1 MSSPK
6 NNASKINKTLEQV
19 MKERFVHS
27 LSQIVYDKV
36 SALWHI
42 DKESEELMSQIASK
56 VVIGMFCLEYLSYIN
71 KLVKEKNK
79 VTHNITAFDLSDKDL
94 IEDIKSRLSN
104 KETADSFKKTARL
117 LKKFLDSTD
126 IKTLEGLTQ
135 VAHTG
140 DYLLYSLKDMKESNH
155 DEFNLWLSSMPY
167 FYEKDLSYL
176 GLVKSRFDLFPDT
189 YSLESHIDS
198 FWSESLQD
206 EAFDFEKMHFDH
218 RINIDAHLS
227 SEVAKKSYLPSKKS
241 KEKKTYSRG

>member
-1 MSSPK
+1 MPSPK
-6 NNASKINKTLEQV
+6 NNTSKINKTLEQV

-104 KETADSFKKTARL
+104 KEAADSFKKTACL

-126 IKTLEGLTQ
+126 IKTLEDLTQ

-140 DYLLYSLKDMKESNH
+140 DYLLYSLKDMKDSNH
-155 DEFNLWLSSMPY
+155 DEYNLWLSSMPY

-218 RINIDAHLS
+218 RINLDAHLS
-227 SEVAKKSYLPSKKS
+227 AEVAKKSYLPSKKS